1 MSEAVATSQQGLVEK
16 YQPYPEYDDSGIEW
30 LGRIPVHW
38 KLATLKYEC
47 VFSGGGT
54 PTKDNLAYWG
64 GDIPWISPKDM
75 KSQVVTDSID
85 KITAVAVAESSTKLV
100 PEGALLMVVRSG
112 ILQRTIPVAINT
124 VPVTL
129 NQDMKALRFKSKDK
143 ACFFLYY
150 IQGLESQLLLEWC
163 KQGATVES
171 IEHELLANARYPLPP
186 NDELKAINQFLDY
199 ETARIDRLITQ
210 QLRLIELLKEKRQAV
225 ISHAVTKGLN
235 PDAPMKDSGIEWL
248 GQVPKHWQLTKLKWV
263 AQTTSGST
271 PNTSEPEKYYD
282 GGEYPWVRTTDLNNG
297 TLTDVPVKITERA
310 IKDTAC
316 TLLPIGS
323 VLISMY
329 GGAGSIGKHALLK
342 TLATTNQAVC
352 AVLPNSRLLPE
363 YLNLF
368 AEYYRPFWMAS
379 AEGTRKD
386 PNIGQDHIREM
397 FIPVPP
403 LDEQRKVE
411 IYVSGQLCLYDKGQD
426 IAFRQVELLK
436 ERRTALISAA
446 VTGKIDLRGWTPPAE
461 EVAA

>member
-1 MSEAVATSQQGLVEK
+1 MSKLEQQPLVGEYRDYSTYSNSGVDWMGEMPAVWTLKRVKHMFTIRKRIAGELGYDILSVTQRGIVVKDIESGEGQLSMDYSK
-16 YQPYPEYDDSGIEW
+16 YQRVKPGDFAMNHMDLLTGYVDISDYDGVTSPDYRVFTLDNTDYSAKYFLYIFQMGYQLRLFFHMGQGASH
-30 LGRIPVHW
+30 LGRW
-38 KLATLKYEC
+38 RLATDEFNEM
-47 VFSGGGT
+47 VF
-54 PTKDNLAYWG
+54 P
-64 GDIPWISPKDM
+64 
-75 KSQVVTDSID
+75 
-85 KITAVAVAESSTKLV
+85 V
-100 PEGALLMVVRSG
+100 PSFEE
-112 ILQRTIPVAINT
+112 QHTIA
-124 VPVTL
+124 
-129 NQDMKALRFKSKDK
+129 A
-143 ACFFLYY
+143 
-150 IQGLESQLLLEWC
+150 
-163 KQGATVES
+163 
-171 IEHELLANARYPLPP
+171 
-186 NDELKAINQFLDY
+186 FLDY
-199 ETARIDRLITQ
+199 ETARIDQLIAKQ
-210 QLRLIELLKEKRQAV
+210 QRLIELLKEKRQAV

-282 GGEYPWVRTTDLNNG
+282 DGEYPWVRTTDLNNG
-297 TLTDVPVKITERA
+297 TLIDAPVKITERA

-436 ERRTALISAA
+436 ERRIALISAA

-461 EVAA
+461 EAAA

>member
-1 MSEAVATSQQGLVEK
+1 MSEVAVTSQQDLASK
-16 YQPYPEYDDSGIEW
+16 YKSYPEYKDSGVEW
-30 LGRIPVHW
+30 LGTIPTHWEMW
-38 KLATLKYEC
+38 KLAHAYEVIGSGTTPPTNEEGWFGDGIPWVTTGELREIIIEQTSKCITYEALNVFSALRVHPAGSVVIAMYGATIGRLGILGVNATTNQACCVLTRSIHLDNKY
-47 VFSGGGT
+47 VFYWLQAFRDDIVRLSSGGGQ
-54 PTKDNLAYWG
+54 PNINQEK
-64 GDIPWISPKDM
+64 
-75 KSQVVTDSID
+75 
-85 KITAVAVAESSTKLV
+85 VASLKLSA
-100 PEGALLMVVRSG
+100 PDERH
-112 ILQRTIPVAINT
+112 QRTISA
-124 VPVTL
+124 
-129 NQDMKALRFKSKDK
+129 
-143 ACFFLYY
+143 
-150 IQGLESQLLLEWC
+150 
-163 KQGATVES
+163 
-171 IEHELLANARYPLPP
+171 
-186 NDELKAINQFLDY
+186 FLDY
-199 ETARIDRLITQ
+199 ETARIDRLIAKQ
-210 QLRLIELLKEKRQAV
+210 QRLIELLKEKRQAV

-282 GGEYPWVRTTDLNNG
+282 DGEYPWVRTTDLNNG
-297 TLTDVPVKITERA
+297 TLIDAPVKITERA

-436 ERRTALISAA
+436 ERRIALISAA

-461 EVAA
+461 KAAA

>member
-1 MSEAVATSQQGLVEK
+1 MSQAVETQQKELAGK
-16 YQPYPEYDDSGIEW
+16 YHPYPKYKDSGVEW
-30 LGRIPVHW
+30 LEYIPNEW
-38 KLATLKYEC
+38 L
-47 VFSGGGT
+47 
-54 PTKDNLAYWG
+54 
-64 GDIPWISPKDM
+64 
-75 KSQVVTDSID
+75 
-85 KITAVAVAESSTKLV
+85 
-100 PEGALLMVVRSG
+100 
-112 ILQRTIPVAINT
+112 TIPVGRLFSRIKRTGHSEKELLSVYRDYGVIPKSSRDDNNNKESDDLAPYQLVRPNDL
-124 VPVTL
+124 VM
-129 NQDMKALRFKSKDK
+129 NKMKAWQGSIAISEYEGIVSPAYFVYEPNNKLFELAHPRYVHYLLRNPIYITQYMSRSKGIRVNQWDLDPDEFK
-143 ACFFLYY
+143 L
-150 IQGLESQLLLEWC
+150 IELLLPS
-163 KQGATVES
+163 KQEQS
-171 IEHELLANARYPLPP
+171 KIFE
-186 NDELKAINQFLDY
+186 FLDY
-199 ETARIDRLITQ
+199 ETARIDQLIAKQ
-210 QLRLIELLKEKRQAV
+210 QRLIELLKEKQQAV

-297 TLTDVPVKITERA
+297 TLIDVPVKITERA

-436 ERRTALISAA
+436 ERRIALISAA

-461 EVAA
+461 EAAA